1 MHEQPQAF
9 GCALKTF
16 WGAFEMAPKPPASLV
31 RYLVEKRCVLFCGS
45 GLSAWAKL
53 PTWAKLL
60 EDIVR
65 QLADET
71 PDDANLEELNR
82 LLAQGKLLEIADHCK
97 EALGRRYNEILS
109 EQLRGATGD
118 IPAPHKVIV
127 QLPFANIVTTNY
139 DKLLERAYASVGS
152 LPKTPTHTDC
162 ETLGPL
168 LFDGGFFILKAHG
181 DIDRPESMVLTTR
194 DYQNVIHANPAFNS
208 LFSALLLTKSVLFI
222 GYSLNDPD
230 FRLLFDRQL
239 TIFRGSVPERYALM
253 TGVGKVERD
262 VLWRTARIRVLPY
275 EEGKHEEVLEFLQT
289 LLAQVNEQAA
299 KPQPPA
305 PPQIPPRPAGKP
317 DAAGAAG
324 GMVSGIVIKNLIM
337 GGDYHVANF
346 AVDGT
351 INIGAASKEKKLPP
365 VLSISLHASSVDASL
380 QSGGKTLQAHG
391 PPLDWAQLRS
401 MIPGAL
407 SSLAKARLLGQ
418 ELANRLPNEIL
429 AGLNQISSD
438 QTIMLNLGPELDLL
452 PWEWM
457 VVDNAFLV
465 ARNPLVRSSS
475 SVSDSARG
483 YPILRNSA
491 RVLLI
496 GDPGNE
502 QPMKRLPGAQVEA
515 ADLAKLYGSSN
526 NITVKTLIGS
536 EASFENVA
544 ECLSFGYDIVHYAG
558 HAWFDE
564 LEPFLILS
572 DDVKLRASEMRSLVS
587 SAPPAVLFLNSHYTI
602 FVPPAAAGPGSS
614 QGQRGFVEAA
624 STAGVG
630 ALIGSFSGDLRDD
643 VAQRVG
649 IEFHRRLIAGAPVAQ
664 ALHDAQ
670 TEAGSKQTGDDPSH
684 LSYAMSGYGDIC
696 LPEPQ
701 RKPRPTPRRGRA
713 GS

>member
-1 MHEQPQAF
+1 
-9 GCALKTF
+9 
-16 WGAFEMAPKPPASLV
+16 MAPKPPASLV

-53 PTWAKLL
+53 PTWTKLL

-71 PDDANLEELNR
+71 PDDANLDELNR

-118 IPAPHKVIV
+118 IPAPHKVVV

-152 LPKTPTHTDC
+152 LPKTPTHADC

-194 DYQNVIHANPAFNS
+194 DYQNIIHANPAFNS
-208 LFSALLLTKSVLFI
+208 LFSALLLTKSVLFL

-230 FRLLFDRQL
+230 FQLLFDRQL

-275 EEGKHEEVLEFLQT
+275 DEGKHEQVLEFLQT
-289 LLAQVNEQAA
+289 LLTQVNEQAA

-305 PPQIPPRPAGKP
+305 PPPAPPRPAASADAP
-317 DAAGAAG
+317 RAAAGA
-324 GMVSGIVIKNLIM
+324 VSGVVIKNLVI
-337 GGDYHVANF
+337 GTDYHVANF
-346 AVDGT
+346 AADGT
-351 INIGAASKEKKLPP
+351 INIVAAPKEKKLPP
-365 VLSISLHASSVDASL
+365 VLSIVLSAGNVELSL
-380 QSGGKTLQAHG
+380 QSGDTTLQAHG
-391 PPLDWAQLRS
+391 PPLDWTNLRS

-418 ELANRLPNEIL
+418 ELANRLPKEIL
-429 AGLNQISSD
+429 AGLQKILPD
-438 QTIMLNLGPELDLL
+438 QTITLNLGSEVDLL
-452 PWEWM
+452 PWEWTI
-457 VVDNAFLV
+457 VNNAFL
-465 ARNPLVRSSS
+465 AAQNPLARAPG
-475 SVSDSARG
+475 SVSNSARG
-483 YPILRNSA
+483 YPILRDSA

-496 GDPGNE
+496 GDPSQE
-502 QPMKRLPGAQVEA
+502 QTKKRLPGAQMEV
-515 ADLAKLYGSSN
+515 ADLAKVYELSN
-526 NITVKTLIGS
+526 NITVKTLIGP
-536 EASFENVA
+536 EASFDNVA
-544 ECLSFGYDIVHYAG
+544 ECLSYGYDIVHYAG

-572 DDVKLRASEMRSLVS
+572 DEVKLRASEMRSLVS
-587 SAPPAVLFLNSHYTI
+587 SAPPAVLFLNSHFTI
-602 FVPPAAAGPGSS
+602 FVPPAAAGPSSS

-624 STAGVG
+624 STAGV
-630 ALIGSFSGDLRDD
+630 
-643 VAQRVG
+643 
-649 IEFHRRLIAGAPVAQ
+649 RRPDRQL
-664 ALHDAQ
+664 
-670 TEAGSKQTGDDPSH
+670 
-684 LSYAMSGYGDIC
+684 
-696 LPEPQ
+696 
-701 RKPRPTPRRGRA
+701 
-713 GS
+713 